1 MPLFVFYR
9 EGILNGAPEIKE
21 EAATG
26 LGELIELTSVAALKP
41 SVVNITGPL
50 IRILGDR
57 YIWNV
62 RVAILRTVV
71 ILLEKVA
78 YGFLFIDIQ
87 LRFSMIVLLVYE
99 DK

>member
-1 MPLFVFYR
+1 M
-9 EGILNGAPEIKE
+9 NGAPEIKE

-41 SVVNITGPL
+41 NVVNITGPL

-57 YIWNV
+57 YISNV

-71 ILLEKVA
+71 ILLEKVI
-78 YGFLFIDIQ
+78 YDYIDISNCVS
-87 LRFSMIVLLVYE
+87 L
-99 DK
+99 